1 MNRIRSITAT
11 TALIAT
17 LALAGAPA
25 ATAEPAASTAPI
37 YLAAFGEKQAK
48 GLLVIGAFVV
58 ACVVVLAAIGS
69 IAGASDE
76 KKTSE
81 RKQVADSHLDRG
93 RKVVEDWWAA
103 QMAAARATIPVP
115 DPRAYD
121 PDGIGLAPPRMPEPV
136 MPERPPMSD
145 ADLIRY
151 ADFGAMIPWTPG
163 TAFASVVSRNGSLN
177 PARTAWFE
185 ATRAARFG
193 DFDEEDTF
201 TPAATLARVEQ
212 PQNGEDVAL
221 IVEPRDIFVTEQA
234 LNKTLP
240 FLVKTARVLSASP
253 FIRDHGTGNYRT
265 VLTNNGAPAQQVST
279 ASPRQS
285 QPAPAAPYNDDDD
298 WI

>member
-11 TALIAT
+11 TVLIAT

-25 ATAEPAASTAPI
+25 AAAEPTASTAPI

-48 GLLVIGAFVV
+48 GLLVIGGFVV
-58 ACVVVLAAIGS
+58 VCVVVLAAIGS

-81 RKQVADSHLDRG
+81 RKQAADSHLDQG
-93 RKVVEDWWAA
+93 RRVVEGWWAA
-103 QMAAARATIPVP
+103 QMAAARATVPVP
-115 DPRAYD
+115 DPRDYD

-145 ADLIRY
+145 ADLRRY

-163 TAFASVVSRNGSLN
+163 TAFASVVSRDGDVA
-177 PARTAWFE
+177 PAESAWFG

-193 DFDEEDTF
+193 DFDEEDNF
-201 TPAATLARVEQ
+201 TPAATLVRVEQ
-212 PQNGEDVAL
+212 QNGEDVVL

-240 FLVKTARVLSASP
+240 FLVKTAHVVSASA
-253 FIRDHGTGNYRT
+253 FTRDHDTGNYRT

-279 ASPRQS
+279 TAPQQS
-285 QPAPAAPYNDDDD
+285 QPAPAAHYNDDDD

>member
-1 MNRIRSITAT
+1 MLA
-11 TALIAT
+11 AT
-17 LALAGAPA
+17 LALTCAPA
-25 ATAEPAASTAPI
+25 ASAEPAAPTAPI
-37 YLAAFGEKQAK
+37 YLAAFGEKQMK

-58 ACVVVLAAIGS
+58 VCVVVLAVIGS

-76 KKTSE
+76 KKASE
-81 RKQVADSHLDRG
+81 RKQVAGSHLDRG

-103 QMAAARATIPVP
+103 QMAAARATVPVP
-115 DPRAYD
+115 DPRDYD

-163 TAFASVVSRNGSLN
+163 TAFASVVARNGSLN
-177 PARTAWFE
+177 PARTAWFG

-201 TPAATLARVEQ
+201 TPAATLVRVEQ
-212 PQNGEDVAL
+212 SQNGEDVVL
-221 IVEPRDIFVTEQA
+221 VVEPRDIFVTEQA

-253 FIRDHGTGNYRT
+253 FIRDHDTGNYRT

-279 ASPRQS
+279 TVPRQS